1 MEIPPCHCHE
11 FPSILTLLCKV
22 QPVSPVAHSTLL
34 CYNHESIQ
42 RTTNGAAVA
51 ICRAAESA
59 TI

>member
-22 QPVSPVAHSTLL
+22 QPVSPVAHSTFL